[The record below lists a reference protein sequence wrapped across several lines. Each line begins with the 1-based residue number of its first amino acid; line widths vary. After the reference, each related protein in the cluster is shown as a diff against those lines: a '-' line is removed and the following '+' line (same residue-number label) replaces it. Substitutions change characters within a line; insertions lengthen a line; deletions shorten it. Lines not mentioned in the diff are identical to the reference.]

1 LPTTFEEWTACS
13 EASLFSNAFHHA
25 PDESDVCAALF
36 ATEPVEWNRLPQFQ
50 DVTIRLIAEKGVLQ
64 GRGGE
69 LFIQGE
75 AATGKITML
84 APSFGREYHLFCSPF
99 NAGAQELA
107 EELRTSNVFS
117 KKSAA
122 LTYTTDIGLLTACD
136 HMLVLLDERTWT
148 SFEDTAQLVEHIHSA
163 MRAAVH
169 IICVHE
175 FPSVVGP
182 PRHEC
187 GFDKMVRPARRL

>member
-1 LPTTFEEWTACS
+1 MFEEWMAWS
-13 EASLFSNAFHHA
+13 GDSMSANAFDHA
-25 PDESDVCAALF
+25 PDETEVRGALF
-36 ATEPVEWNRLPQFQ
+36 AKEPVEWNRLPLFQ
-50 DVTIRLIAEKGVLQ
+50 DVTIRLIAEKGILRGQ
-64 GRGGE
+64 GGE
-69 LFIQGE
+69 LYIQGE
-75 AATGKITML
+75 AATGKIMIPPPAYSRT
-84 APSFGREYHLFCSPF
+84 YHLFCSPF
-99 NAGAQELA
+99 NAGAADLV
-107 EELRTSNVFS
+107 EELRASDVFC

-122 LTYTTDIGLLTACD
+122 PAYTTDIGQLTACD